1 MFNAYSVDEIKIA
14 EEEVV
19 DLLRKNHRLREGKDN
34 DFRIFDPGSIVS
46 SAQESSKTLTFL
58 LAAVSIIVLIV
69 SGIGI
74 MNVMFVTVAERT
86 REIGILKA
94 IGAQQKDILAQFLL
108 EAIMLSV
115 TGGLIG
121 ILIGN
126 SVIPFLKEYQAA
138 YSLSAIL
145 LGFGFSVLV
154 GIFFGFYPA
163 LKASRLDPVDALRSE

>member
-1 MFNAYSVDEIKIA
+1 
-14 EEEVV
+14 
-19 DLLRKNHRLREGKDN
+19 
-34 DFRIFDPGSIVS
+34 
-46 SAQESSKTLTFL
+46 
-58 LAAVSIIVLIV
+58 
-69 SGIGI
+69 